1 MQETCRTVTD
11 VLKALHIDLENRRRN
26 DIRRE
31 RAITQVRTLK
41 NNMEIEKTKKEDKDN
56 NKETGSGGD

>member
-1 MQETCRTVTD
+1 VTD